1 MASPLEFH
9 PSPNNPM
16 DMLRTRLDSA
26 PQEHA
31 EAILAAYD
39 ILQLLHD
46 RGVLEVIRGALAA
59 GDDLLDTVVNAIN
72 TPEAVRALRNLMFW
86 RSVLGQ
92 IEPLWFQGIF
102 EAIPE
107 GLSTATAQ
115 RDDPITLWRI
125 LRRGVTKDS
134 LRGLTAAV
142 DFLESFGRHLNSLEH
157 SVPLR
162 SANPPARS

>member
-1 MASPLEFH
+1 MAHPLEFH
-9 PSPNNPM
+9 ARPADPADALRRRM
-16 DMLRTRLDSA
+16 DTA
-26 PQEHA
+26 PKEHA

-46 RGVLEVIRGALAA
+46 RGVLEVVRGALAA
-59 GDDLLDTVVNAIN
+59 GDDLVEVVVNAIN
-72 TPEAVRALRNLMFW
+72 TPDAVRALRNLMFW

-157 SVPLR
+157 NVPLR
-162 SANPPARS
+162 SANPTASR